1 MRIFSFCAITLFSA
15 SLMAA
20 DFQLPDFVLGSTKT
34 GLKDEVLAKTSLTL
48 FEAQAT
54 VETQWAEDKLQAVL
68 LTYYQ
73 GTDYAELK
81 RKFSGLQ
88 QQFITAFGA
97 LVWVSSEATPNT
109 TQTTEQQL
117 ALLDQVM
124 QTAPQMAAGYRQSH
138 LAHSN
143 LILDFQPSPQPDNNR
158 LHLQIR
164 FSSIS
169 GEYSLILFV
178 DEKTTAERTAAA
190 VVNLEAF

>member
-1 MRIFSFCAITLFSA
+1 MRIFSFFAITLFSA

-20 DFQLPDFVLGSTKT
+20 DFQLPDLVLGSTKSE
-34 GLKDEVLAKTSLTL
+34 LKGEVLAKTSLTL
-48 FEAQAT
+48 FEAQAI

-73 GTDYAELK
+73 GTDYTELR
-81 RKFSGLQ
+81 RKFSALQ
-88 QQFITAFGA
+88 QQFITAFGTLA
-97 LVWVSSEATPNT
+97 WVSSEATPDT
-109 TQTTEQQL
+109 TQTIEQQL
-117 ALLDQVM
+117 ALVDQVM
-124 QTAPQMAAGYRQSH
+124 QTAPELAAGYRQSH

-164 FSSIS
+164 FSSIN
-169 GEYSLILFV
+169 GEFKLMLFV
-178 DEKTTAERTAAA
+178 DEKTAAERTAAA